1 MSKFL
6 APIHFW
12 LYDKIKVQEELTAA
26 LADLAHEQGWDDGVD
41 CSTYVSCDL
50 PALDTV
56 IDEGNIHGWLQARI
70 GDAEGRYARLVT
82 TLVSAD
88 PTRMEALQQAAEQF
102 GKRHAIGAAT
112 PQDAYRCFEN
122 TLLNGMP
129 CDRVNVLTEQ
139 EETHLAWEEAMDLH
153 ASFWEAAGGDA
164 ANYRSLRSA
173 VMRGMLDDSGVVL
186 NVRDTYSYE
195 LACA

>member
-1 MSKFL
+1 M
-6 APIHFW
+6 
-12 LYDKIKVQEELTAA
+12 
-26 LADLAHEQGWDDGVD
+26 
-41 CSTYVSCDL
+41 SCDL

-70 GDAEGRYARLVT
+70 GDAEGRYAQLVT
-82 TLVSAD
+82 ALVSAD
-88 PTRMEALQQAAEQF
+88 PTRMDALQEAAEQF
-102 GKRHAIGAAT
+102 GKRHAIGATT

-153 ASFWEAAGGDA
+153 ASFWDAAGGDA

-173 VMRGMLDDSGVVL
+173 VMRGMLDNSGVVL
-186 NVRDTYSYE
+186 NVRDTYSFE